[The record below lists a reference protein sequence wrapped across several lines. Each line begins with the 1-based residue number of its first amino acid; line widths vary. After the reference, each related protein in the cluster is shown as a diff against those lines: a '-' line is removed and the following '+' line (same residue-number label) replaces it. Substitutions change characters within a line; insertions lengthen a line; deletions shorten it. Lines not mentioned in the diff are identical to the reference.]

1 MFYIVRLRL
10 WKTRGSSQ
18 ASDGLENHIVQDDRD
33 APMMYYTINGLRS
46 DTYYE
51 LKAQAENDIGW
62 SDETPSFVFRT
73 APGKWCVY
81 VYMYVS
87 R

>member
-1 MFYIVRLRL
+1 MPNTWQVQKPLTEY
-10 WKTRGSSQ
+10 
-18 ASDGLENHIVQDDRD
+18 ENHIVQDDRD
-33 APMMYYTINGLRS
+33 APMMYYTLNGLRS

-51 LKAQAENDIGW
+51 LFIQAENDIGW

-73 APGKWCVY
+73 APG
-81 VYMYVS
+81 